1 MSPTWYYNLLPSN
14 LGDRLFIAVLI
25 AAQICSDIYS
35 FGNKEYFLLAR
46 RYVKSESVVC
56 VCGEF
61 LCLHGAT
68 FRAAGTRLLPLA
80 AVIVML
86 PVSCSPMRCR
96 GWLTASECPGTFPS
110 RITPS
115 PSHPFIL
122 SVVRLHYLVAGAKI
136 IVIAPRTYP
145 TSFNII
151 HAFHWKTL
159 WVIST
164 TSWEIDGKK
173 CDSIRNVG
181 VPQNP
186 CRYFRAFCSNSERR
200 GSIIQFGTELP
211 LVLPRDFW
219 LYCMLS

>member
-110 RITPS
+110 PDHTLAKPS
-115 PSHPFIL
+115 IHPFSGSPPLFGSWSQNNCDCTANL
-122 SVVRLHYLVAGAKI
+122 SNFFQHY
-136 IVIAPRTYP
+136 
-145 TSFNII
+145 SC
-151 HAFHWKTL
+151 
-159 WVIST
+159 ISL
-164 TSWEIDGKK
+164 E
-173 CDSIRNVG
+173 NFV
-181 VPQNP
+181 
-186 CRYFRAFCSNSERR
+186 SN
-200 GSIIQFGTELP
+200 FDHELGNW
-211 LVLPRDFW
+211 R
-219 LYCMLS
+219 

>member
-1 MSPTWYYNLLPSN
+1 MWNRSR
-14 LGDRLFIAVLI
+14 LG
-25 AAQICSDIYS
+25 C
-35 FGNKEYFLLAR
+35 
-46 RYVKSESVVC
+46 VC
-56 VCGEF
+56 VEDSFACMVQHF
-61 LCLHGAT
+61 ALQALDSSPSPPSSSCCPFPVH
-68 FRAAGTRLLPLA
+68 RCDAAADSLPPNA
-80 AVIVML
+80 RVHSL
-86 PVSCSPMRCR
+86 P
-96 GWLTASECPGTFPS
+96 

-200 GSIIQFGTELP
+200 GSIIQFSTELP

-219 LYCMLS
+219 LYCVLS

>member
-1 MSPTWYYNLLPSN
+1 MWNRSR
-14 LGDRLFIAVLI
+14 LG
-25 AAQICSDIYS
+25 C
-35 FGNKEYFLLAR
+35 
-46 RYVKSESVVC
+46 VC
-56 VCGEF
+56 VCVYVW
-61 LCLHGAT
+61 
-68 FRAAGTRLLPLA
+68 RIPLPA
-80 AVIVML
+80 WCNI
-86 PVSCSPMRCR
+86 SRCR
-96 GWLTASECPGTFPS
+96 HSTPPPLPPSSSCCPFPVHRCDAAADS
-110 RITPS
+110 LPPSARVHSLPRITPS